1 MSSGT
6 QDMPHKPPFIL
17 PEERERLSALG
28 QRLRFARLRRGMS
41 GADMAEQACVSRS
54 TVFKVETG
62 DPGATLGTYFRVL
75 NALGLARDIDLLAAN
90 DATGRRLQ
98 DLALGL
104 RSRAT
109 RKWAQSIIGEIDW
122 DD

>member
-1 MSSGT
+1 MTEIARKGSRGQSLPSSADATHPPVRLIRLIRNRPRARRMSSGT
-6 QDMPHKPPFIL
+6 EDMPHKPPFIL

-41 GADMAEQACVSRS
+41 GADMAEQACVSRA

-75 NALGLARDIDLLAAN
+75 NAL
-90 DATGRRLQ
+90 
-98 DLALGL
+98 
-104 RSRAT
+104 RSAER
-109 RKWAQSIIGEIDW
+109 
-122 DD
+122 